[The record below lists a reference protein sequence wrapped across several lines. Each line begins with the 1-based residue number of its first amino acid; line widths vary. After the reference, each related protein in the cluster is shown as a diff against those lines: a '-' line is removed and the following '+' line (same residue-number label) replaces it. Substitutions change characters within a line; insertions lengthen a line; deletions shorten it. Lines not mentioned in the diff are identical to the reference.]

1 MTDSRSALAR
11 QIYLYIIDLISAGEL
26 ELLEEAGLTHE
37 QVDKFASMRTLEAQ
51 VLFQRRAQMFEIKAN
66 QSVINALL
74 KDVERQR
81 LIDDC
86 IKAGAPNQFLYGF
99 FGLDAR
105 DATKRRR
112 AFGIQANYIQ
122 RFPRS
127 IQQSTLIEQ
136 QYIKLLGDRDF
147 EDFTAEDYYQLYL
160 NLRELG
166 QEASIKAIWQ
176 AVHKLNEDGLEDGQ
190 VKIEAGEA

>member
-1 MTDSRSALAR
+1 MMHSKNALAR
-11 QIYLYIIDLISAGEL
+11 HIYLYIIDLISAGEL
-26 ELLEEAGLTHE
+26 ELLEEAGLTQE
-37 QVDKFASMRTLEAQ
+37 QVEKIASMKTLEAQ
-51 VLFQRRAQMFEIKAN
+51 LLFQRRAQMFDIKAN
-66 QSVINALL
+66 QPVINALL

-99 FGLDAR
+99 FGLDSR

-112 AFGIQANYIQ
+112 ALGIQANNIQ

-136 QYIKLLGDRDF
+136 QYLKVLGDRDF

-190 VKIEAGEA
+190 VKTEAGEV